1 MFEWKVGWKC
11 WTILTTKIY
20 PTVPVETSLLRSSST
35 WGTVVSNFDIITPQ
49 IYGGIRIFAN
59 QTACQWGVPMIHSN
73 IANIYVSNV
82 VNSTKDQSE
91 AEGDRD
97 NNLHDDAL
105 ALLHN
110 EVQLYSIKYLN
121 NPSNA

>member
-1 MFEWKVGWKC
+1 MCTLMSK
-11 WTILTTKIY
+11 
-20 PTVPVETSLLRSSST
+20 
-35 WGTVVSNFDIITPQ
+35 
-49 IYGGIRIFAN
+49 
-59 QTACQWGVPMIHSN
+59 
-73 IANIYVSNV
+73 V

-121 NPSNA
+121 NPSNAKLLT